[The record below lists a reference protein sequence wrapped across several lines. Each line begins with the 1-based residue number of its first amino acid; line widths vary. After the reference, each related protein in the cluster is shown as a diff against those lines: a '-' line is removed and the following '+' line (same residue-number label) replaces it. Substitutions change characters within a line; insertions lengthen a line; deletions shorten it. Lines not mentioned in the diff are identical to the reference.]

1 MKLFVLHDLI
11 LAREKS
17 SIAVRI
23 KAIVFRAAYGSI
35 FRVALFSKTCL
46 SFTLKLDLKYLFQ
59 HIPLQAYFN
68 DGPDESAIFTTKAF
82 YLIHKLITKL
92 SD

>member
-46 SFTLKLDLKYLFQ
+46 SFDLKYLFQ

-68 DGPDESAIFTTKAF
+68 DGSVELAIFATKTI
-82 YLIHKLITKL
+82 YLIHKLITYT
-92 SD
+92 